1 MERLQP
7 SRRTLLAGGAAA
19 LAAPSLALGQG
30 TTRVRFT
37 MDWAFQAPQ
46 TFGLIA
52 REKGYFREAGLE
64 VTIDR
69 GQGSGGVPVALA
81 GGTHDMGY
89 GDLSPTLRF
98 VAENPSRD
106 VVAIAML
113 HDLSPLCVIA
123 RADGPIRTPKDLE
136 GKRLAAPDF
145 DAARQL
151 FPAFAAAAG
160 FDASKVT
167 FLSVTPALREPLFV
181 RRECEGITASVQTS
195 AMALVG
201 LGMQQEA
208 QRLFMYNDSGLDL
221 YGGALLTTR
230 TYMQRNPD
238 VVKRVVAAMMRGFV
252 EQIAN
257 PTAAMEV
264 LKRAEPLTDT
274 ALELERH
281 NLMMQRMVLS
291 DHVRAQG
298 LSQVDPA
305 RITKSLDVVKTAF
318 NLTSNVTAAQI
329 WTPEFLP
336 PASELRLPANAV

>member
-1 MERLQP
+1 MP
-7 SRRTLLAGGAAA
+7 IMNAPRRALLAGAAA
-19 LAAPSLALGQG
+19 LPLAAPAIARAQAA
-30 TTRVRFT
+30 RVRFT

-52 REKGYFREAGLE
+52 RERGFFREAGLD
-64 VTIDR
+64 VSIDR

-89 GDLSPTLRF
+89 ADLSPTLRF
-98 VAENPSRD
+98 VAEDPRRD

-113 HDLSPLCVIA
+113 HDKSPLCVIA

-136 GKRLAAPDF
+136 GKRLAAPDA

-151 FPAFAAAAG
+151 FPAFAAGAG
-160 FDASKVT
+160 IDASKVI
-167 FLSVTPALREPLFV
+167 FVSVTPPLREPIFI
-181 RRECEGITASVQTS
+181 RREVDGITASVQTS

-201 LGMQQEA
+201 LGMPQAQQK
-208 QRLFMYNDSGLDL
+208 QFMYNDFGMDL

-252 EQIAN
+252 AQMAD

-291 DHVRAQG
+291 DHVRANG

-305 RITKSLDVVKTAF
+305 RITKSLDVVKSAF
-318 NLTSNVTAAQI
+318 NLTTPITAEQI
-329 WTPEFLP
+329 WTPE
-336 PASELRLPANAV
+336 R

>member
-1 MERLQP
+1 MTVL
-7 SRRTLLAGGAAA
+7 RRAI
-19 LAAPSLALGQG
+19 LAAPLFAPALARAQA
-30 TTRVRFT
+30 TRVRFT

-52 REKGYFREAGLE
+52 RERGFFREAGLD
-64 VTIDR
+64 VSIDR

-81 GGTHDMGY
+81 GGTHDIGY
-89 GDLSPTLRF
+89 ADLSPTLRF
-98 VAENPSRD
+98 VAEDPRRD

-113 HDLSPLCVIA
+113 HDKSPLCVIT

-136 GKRLAAPDF
+136 GKRLAAPDA

-151 FPAFAAAAG
+151 FPAFAAGAG
-160 FDASKVT
+160 IDASRVT
-167 FLSVTPALREPLFV
+167 FVSVTPPLREPIFI
-181 RRECEGITASVQTS
+181 RREVDGITASVQTS

-201 LGMQQEA
+201 LGMAQAQQK
-208 QRLFMYNDSGLDL
+208 QFMYNDFGMDL

-238 VVKRVVAAMMRGFV
+238 VVKRVVAAMMRGF
-252 EQIAN
+252 IAQMAD
-257 PTAAMEV
+257 PAAAMEV

-291 DHVRAQG
+291 DHVRANG

-305 RITKSLDVVKTAF
+305 RIDKSLDVVKAAF
-318 NLTSNVTAAQI
+318 NLTSAVTAAQI

-336 PASELRLPANAV
+336 PASELRLPANAA

>member
-1 MERLQP
+1 MHA
-7 SRRTLLAGGAAA
+7 SRRAL
-19 LAAPSLALGQG
+19 LAAPLFAPAIARAQM
-30 TTRVRFT
+30 TRVRFT

-52 REKGYFREAGLE
+52 RERGWFREVGLE
-64 VTIDR
+64 VVIDR

-81 GGTHDMGY
+81 GNTHDIGY
-89 GDLSPTLRF
+89 ADLSPTLRF
-98 VAENPSRD
+98 VAEDPRRD

-113 HDLSPLCVIA
+113 HDRSPLCVIT
-123 RADGPIRTPKDLE
+123 RADGPVRTPKDLE
-136 GKRLAAPDF
+136 GRRLAAPDA

-151 FPAFAAAAG
+151 FPAFAAGAG
-160 FDASKVT
+160 IDASKVT
-167 FLSVTPALREPLFV
+167 FVSVTPPLREPIFI
-181 RRECEGITASVQTS
+181 RREVDGITASVQTS

-201 LGMQQEA
+201 LGMPQAQQR
-208 QRLFMYNDSGLDL
+208 QFMYNDQGMEL

-230 TYMQRNPD
+230 SYMQRNPD
-238 VVKRVVAAMMRGFV
+238 VVRRVVAVMLRAFLAQM
-252 EQIAN
+252 AD
-257 PTAAMEV
+257 PAAAMET
-264 LKRAEPLTDT
+264 LKRAEPLTDP

-298 LSQVDPA
+298 LSQVDPG
-305 RITKSLDVVKTAF
+305 RISRSLDVVKSAF
-318 NLTSNVTAAQI
+318 NLSTAISAEQI

>member
-1 MERLQP
+1 MTAP
-7 SRRTLLAGGAAA
+7 RRSVIAAGLA
-19 LAAPSLALGQG
+19 LPSLALGQG

-52 REKGYFREAGLE
+52 RERGFFRELGLD

-89 GDLSPTLRF
+89 ADLSPTLRF

-113 HDLSPLCVIA
+113 HDRSPLCVIT
-123 RADGPIRTPKDLE
+123 RADGPIRTPRDLE

-160 FDASKVT
+160 FDASKVS
-167 FLSVTPALREPLFV
+167 FVSVTPALREPIFI
-181 RRECEGITASVQTS
+181 RREADGITASVQTS

-201 LGMQQEA
+201 LGMAQAQQR
-208 QRLFMYNDSGLDL
+208 QFMYNDAGLDL
-221 YGGALLTTR
+221 YGGALLTTGA
-230 TYMQRNPD
+230 YMRRNPD
-238 VVKRVVAAMMRGFV
+238 VVKRMVAALMRGFV
-252 EQIAN
+252 AQIAD
-257 PTAAMEV
+257 PAAAMET
-264 LKRAEPLTDT
+264 LKRAEPLTDA

-281 NLMMQRMVLS
+281 HLMMQRMVLS
-291 DHVRAQG
+291 DHVRANG
-298 LSQVDPA
+298 LSAVLPA
-305 RITKSLDVVKTAF
+305 RLEKSLDVVKTAF
-318 NLTSNVTAAQI
+318 SLTSTLTAAQI
-329 WTPEFLP
+329 YTPEFLP
-336 PASELRLPANAV
+336 PAEQLRLPASAN